1 MNHYDTP
8 LYLIEHKDGW
18 KTPEILIYWERYV
31 RTILKRYKGRVKY
44 WLPFNE
50 INATIFIP
58 YMGAGLF
65 PDVEKENF
73 KQSCYQCVHYQLVA
87 NAIAKKCAKEIDP
100 NAQIGCM
107 ICPLYHILLLVS
119 QRMSC
124 RQCWMRIM
132 KIIIIQIHCC

>member
-1 MNHYDTP
+1 MPNEEGLKFYDDVFSELEKYGIEPMVTMNHYDTP

-65 PDVEKENF
+65 PDVEKRKF
-73 KQSCYQCVHYQLVA
+73 
-87 NAIAKKCAKEIDP
+87 
-100 NAQIGCM
+100 
-107 ICPLYHILLLVS
+107 
-119 QRMSC
+119 
-124 RQCWMRIM
+124 
-132 KIIIIQIHCC
+132 